1 MSGREMLDSVCRGF
15 EKALCRTDA
24 IVAVKPKSPASHL
37 SSKFVYEVASAVRC
51 RLFPD
56 HCLKVIRV
64 KDDGTKDSGEWLV
77 DACVSEENDGF
88 TERIVFA
95 MESESATGKKEF
107 DEDFAKLVHLNAS
120 VKLYLNGLNQT
131 TPDGLENYICGRREY
146 ARDLIRRTRSSGRW
160 FLGFWPSPGKLEAH
174 GDVSAWQCLPRHLRT
189 IRLFEFRGH
198 FVEVRASNAE

>member
-1 MSGREMLDSVCRGF
+1 MEIVSGREMLDSVCRGF

-24 IVAVKPKSPASHL
+24 IVEKHPKSAAARL

-95 MESESATGKKEF
+95 MESESATGKK
-107 DEDFAKLVHLNAS
+107 
-120 VKLYLNGLNQT
+120 G
-131 TPDGLENYICGRREY
+131 
-146 ARDLIRRTRSSGRW
+146 IRRGLREAR
-160 FLGFWPSPGKLEAH
+160 PSQRVGEA
-174 GDVSAWQCLPRHLRT
+174 LPRHLRT

-198 FVEVRASNAE
+198 FVEVRASNAA